1 MWQLRSKDYSEI
13 NNNKLLIRSF
23 PQIYLTKRQI
33 YIERVGKEKKKSF
46 IMRQRTTIYNPYS
59 SHDGIITNLNRT
71 NFQLSSI
78 PNHLFTIENKYTITT
93 TTTQPNKSSLYLA
106 IKELRI
112 QTKFNNNE
120 SGIPIFSFH
129 YEPGLNIYAVP
140 QSNVDKLEFWQQV
153 EQLIMELLGIKLS
166 SQQWIANVN
175 SFYYHDIQ
183 PQPLLNLNLKEGW
196 KFNLHP
202 KSNYDYI
209 YNQDKIIIRELL
221 TNVSEIEFNLELG
234 IYKEIGLFLIDDKIS
249 TNDDLNLSGIRVILD
264 EDSNTNNKEESI
276 HKTMFHIK
284 PRHRSFDDS
293 TTITTK
299 IIPQGLHPILS
310 TELNTTTIVMPTD
323 FDVEECKFYYYLNLN
338 KSLIFDQFQN
348 IPIGSQLII
357 NNGNKNLELPEYKIN
372 QWGNELLFEFEFDND
387 NDIPRHINL
396 TVHSRY
402 QLPQNNHSHSQISNV
417 LNSLPNIFIGCNVKE
432 GNLLDK
438 SPFDTKRD
446 VKIGGNYEIYF
457 TEDTVFYHL
466 QNSGNSDNSGSSTLL
481 EINIPHGKTTFD
493 RVNNITSLGL
503 LIGALMILYAISI
516 RVFMSTTSKTK
527 RD

>member
-1 MWQLRSKDYSEI
+1 M
-13 NNNKLLIRSF
+13 
-23 PQIYLTKRQI
+23 
-33 YIERVGKEKKKSF
+33 
-46 IMRQRTTIYNPYS
+46 
-59 SHDGIITNLNRT
+59 
-71 NFQLSSI
+71 
-78 PNHLFTIENKYTITT
+78 
-93 TTTQPNKSSLYLA
+93 
-106 IKELRI
+106 
-112 QTKFNNNE
+112 
-120 SGIPIFSFH
+120 
-129 YEPGLNIYAVP
+129 
-140 QSNVDKLEFWQQV
+140 
-153 EQLIMELLGIKLS
+153 
-166 SQQWIANVN
+166 
-175 SFYYHDIQ
+175 
-183 PQPLLNLNLKEGW
+183 NLKEGW

-293 TTITTK
+293 TTITTTK

-387 NDIPRHINL
+387 NDIPHHINL

-417 LNSLPNIFIGCNVKE
+417 LNSLPNIFMGCNVKE

-466 QNSGNSDNSGSSTLL
+466 QNSDNSGNSGSSTLL

-503 LIGALMILYAISI
+503 LIGVLMILYAISI